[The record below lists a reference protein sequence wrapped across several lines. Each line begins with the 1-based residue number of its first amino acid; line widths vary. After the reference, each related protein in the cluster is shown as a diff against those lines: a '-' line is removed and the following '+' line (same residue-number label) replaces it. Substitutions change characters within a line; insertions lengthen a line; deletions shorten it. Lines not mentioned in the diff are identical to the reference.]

1 MEVIRMLIRSHRFG
15 ATLLALAGIL
25 AVAGCTQEQS
35 QASAEAD
42 LCGSLSAFGDSLQAL
57 EDLDP
62 ATASADDVQAA
73 REDIDAAWEDV
84 AAAAQDVSEADE
96 AALETAWSELSSEI
110 QDIPTDQPIA
120 DVLADLQSTAGEVRG
135 VYQEMADGSGCA

>member
-1 MEVIRMLIRSHRFG
+1 MHSRLRLIG
-15 ATLLALAGIL
+15 IPVATLIFVLAA
-25 AVAGCTQEQS
+25 CTQEQS

-42 LCGSLSAFGDSLQAL
+42 LCGSLTAFGDELQAF

-62 ATASADDVQAA
+62 ATASVEDVEAA
-73 REDIDAAWEDV
+73 REGIDAAWEDV

-96 AALETAWSELSSEI
+96 AALDAAWGELSSDL
-110 QDIPTDQPIA
+110 QNIPTDQPIA
-120 DVLADLQSTAGEVRG
+120 DVLGDLQSTAGDVRG

>member
-1 MEVIRMLIRSHRFG
+1 MHSRLRLIG
-15 ATLLALAGIL
+15 IPVATLIFVLAA
-25 AVAGCTQEQS
+25 CTQEQS

-62 ATASADDVQAA
+62 ASASIEDVEAA
-73 REDIDAAWEDV
+73 REDIDAAWDDV

-96 AALETAWSELSSEI
+96 AALETAWSDLSTEI
-110 QDIPTDQPIA
+110 QNVETDQPIA
-120 DVLADLQSTAGEVRG
+120 DVLADIQSSAGEVRG
-135 VYQEMADGSGCA
+135 VFQEMSDGSGCA